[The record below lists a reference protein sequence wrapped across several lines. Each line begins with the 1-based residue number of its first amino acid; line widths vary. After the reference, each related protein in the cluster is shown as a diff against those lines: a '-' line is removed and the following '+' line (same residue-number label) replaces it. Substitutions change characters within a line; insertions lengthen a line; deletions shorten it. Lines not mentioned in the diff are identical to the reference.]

1 MEHTQEWHEKEVE
14 LLCRL
19 CCKFVERGKTFKK
32 KTIRPSNKQKFEEEM
47 QHFFKINM
55 SYDIEGKHSSRIC
68 HSCVMDILNFKK
80 DLWLLK
86 LSKKRTKRAKVQ
98 IGSSA
103 HLIIIC
109 QFMTAR
115 CAPMSRVRD
124 RGNVQLR
131 AKLTHHCKL
140 SHSHVLQSTKVH
152 IVPWKHLRL
161 NTVSRKKCINKQ

>member
-68 HSCVMDILNFKK
+68 HSCVMNILN
-80 DLWLLK
+80 L
-86 LSKKRTKRAKVQ
+86 KKRPLTPETGAKMYECNS
-98 IGSSA
+98 I
-103 HLIIIC
+103 L
-109 QFMTAR
+109 FTFT
-115 CAPMSRVRD
+115 
-124 RGNVQLR
+124 L
-131 AKLTHHCKL
+131 CK
-140 SHSHVLQSTKVH
+140 K
-152 IVPWKHLRL
+152 
-161 NTVSRKKCINKQ
+161 